1 MPGSSLSHHPS
12 LAECASKQLAQSA
25 SSCLNSNCTM
35 HDGLVAVKVNASLCR
50 KPLGQSRSDIFLVIL
65 VFVYSI
71 AVMFVALRFITKAM
85 KGTKG
90 RVDWSDWLLFFAVFC
105 AIPNFYFCIKGKN
118 GFGKHFW
125 ELQDGQLKEIL
136 KMIYVA
142 ENICIFQL
150 AIPKLS
156 ILIFYLHSIPN
167 EGFRRAVYTTMCLI
181 VISTTILSTLSVV
194 GCYPIP
200 SFWDRDIKGHCL
212 DINAVAY
219 SVGGL
224 SIVQDL
230 VIIALPMLVLKD
242 MRLPRREKAMVLF
255 MFAVGSSSVVISI
268 LRVQSIVG
276 FGNSLD
282 PSWDYIII
290 TTWSIFE
297 VYTAIITA
305 SLPTI
310 RHLLVYLFPRSCA
323 MARPNREIRSAPTGV
338 SWFRRRGV
346 ATKAPQISS
355 LQLSTYPGE
364 RDHSRAGSW
373 QRFEDGAEARL
384 V

>member
-1 MPGSSLSHHPS
+1 
-12 LAECASKQLAQSA
+12 
-25 SSCLNSNCTM
+25 M

-50 KPLGQSRSDIFLVIL
+50 KPLGQLRSDLFLVVL
-65 VFVYSI
+65 VIVYSI
-71 AVMFVALRFITKAM
+71 AVMFVALRFVTKAM

-90 RVDWSDWLLFFAVFC
+90 RVDLSDWLLLFAVVC
-105 AIPNFYFCIKGKN
+105 AIPNFYFCVTSSRN

-125 ELQDGQLKEIL
+125 ELQDGQLKYIL
-136 KMIYVA
+136 KTIYVA
-142 ENICIFQL
+142 ENVYIVQL
-150 AIPKLS
+150 ALPKLS
-156 ILIFYLHSIPN
+156 ILMFYLNSIPN
-167 EGFRRAVYTTMCLI
+167 EGFRLAVYTTMCLI
-181 VISTTILSTLSVV
+181 VISSTTVSTLTVV

-200 SFWDRDIKGHCL
+200 SFWDRDIKGNCL

-219 SVGGL
+219 AVGGL
-224 SIVQDL
+224 SILQDL
-230 VIIALPMLVLKD
+230 VIIALPMPVLRN

-268 LRVQSIVG
+268 LRVQSIIG

-297 VYTAIITA
+297 VYIALITA

-338 SWFRRRGV
+338 SWFHRRGV
-346 ATKAPQISS
+346 ATKVPQIST
-355 LQLSTYPGE
+355 LQFSTHSFE
-364 RDHSRAGSW
+364 RDHSLAGGW
-373 QRFEDGAEARL
+373 QRFEDGTESRL
-384 V
+384 VR

>member
-1 MPGSSLSHHPS
+1 MPGLLVSMSSF
-12 LAECASKQLAQSA
+12 CASRLLAQSTSA
-25 SSCLNSNCTM
+25 CLNANCTM
-35 HDGLVAVKVNASLCR
+35 HDGLGKFPPSVAIKVSASLCR
-50 KPLGQSRSDIFLVIL
+50 KPLGQSRSDLFLATTIV
-65 VFVYSI
+65 VYSV
-71 AVMFVALRFITKAM
+71 AVIFVALRFITKAM

-105 AIPNFYFCIKGKN
+105 AIPNFYFCVKGKN

-142 ENICIFQL
+142 EVVYIIQL

-156 ILIFYLHSIPN
+156 ILVFYIQSIPN
-167 EGFRRAVYTTMCLI
+167 EGFRLAVFITMCLV
-181 VISTTILSTLSVV
+181 VISTTIISTLAVV
-194 GCYPIP
+194 GCHPIP

-212 DINAVAY
+212 DINGVAY
-219 SVGGL
+219 GIGGL

-230 VIIALPMLVLKD
+230 VIIALPIPILKN
-242 MRLPRREKAMVLF
+242 MRLPWREKAMVLF

-268 LRVQSIVG
+268 LRLQSIAG
-276 FGNSLD
+276 FGDSLD
-282 PSWDYIII
+282 PSWDYTVI

-297 VYTAIITA
+297 VYIAIITA

-323 MARPNREIRSAPTGV
+323 MARPNREARSAPTGV
-338 SWFRRRGV
+338 SWFRRRQV
-346 ATKAPQISS
+346 ATKAPQIST
-355 LQLSTYPGE
+355 LKFSTNGFGREYGRPGN
-364 RDHSRAGSW
+364 G
-373 QRFEDGAEARL
+373 